1 MDQSGRST
9 GSAAG
14 LDAISE
20 AEWAERLASVEG
32 DHAMMNRLVME
43 YLIVEGHKEAAESFM
58 EESGTAAGVDLE
70 SVGERMAIRNAVE
83 SGDVEQALKRVRR
96 LEPPDILDTNPELRF
111 RMQQLMTIEMIRA
124 GEVEQAIQCAQ
135 RELAPLVEA
144 THHLLPE
151 LERTMMLLA

>member
-20 AEWAERLASVEG
+20 AEWAERLASVEV

-83 SGDVEQALKRVRR
+83 SGDV
-96 LEPPDILDTNPELRF
+96 
-111 RMQQLMTIEMIRA
+111 
-124 GEVEQAIQCAQ
+124 
-135 RELAPLVEA
+135 
-144 THHLLPE
+144 
-151 LERTMMLLA
+151 